1 MNKSN
6 HKYLDLTIAASTW
19 IAIILQFMASNNI
32 ANTISYFTVL
42 TNLLIA
48 ISLSVTLLFP
58 LTKVGHFFSKP
69 IVQASLTSC
78 IIIVCIIYNFAL
90 RSLWIQPV
98 PEFIYNNILHVLT
111 PILYLIR
118 WIIYVPKG
126 KLLWSDSIR
135 SLLYPF
141 TYLIYTLIRG
151 GLVNWY
157 PYFFIDLRKLNYLEA
172 GENIFLV
179 LILFLM
185 TGVIMTFI
193 DKIINKS
200 LQNV

>member
-6 HKYLDLTIAASTW
+6 HKNLDLIIATSTW
-19 IAIILQFMASNNI
+19 IAIILQLMASNNI
-32 ANTISYFTVL
+32 ANTMSYFTVL

-48 ISLSVTLLFP
+48 MSLSVTILFP
-58 LTKVGHFFSKP
+58 ETKIGHFFVKP
-69 IVQASLTSC
+69 LVQSSLTAN
-78 IIIVCIIYNFAL
+78 IIIVCVIYNFAL
-90 RSLWIQPV
+90 RSVWIQPV

-111 PILYLIR
+111 PILYLLR

-126 KLLWSDSIR
+126 KLLWSDSIK
-135 SLLYPF
+135 SLIYPF

-157 PYFFIDLRKLNYLEA
+157 PYFFIDLRELNYLEA
-172 GENIFLV
+172 GKNIVWV
-179 LILFLM
+179 LILFLI
-185 TGVIMTFI
+185 TGIIMIFI

-200 LQNV
+200 LQKI